1 MGVKNRVQ
9 NLRNRAEFEGAVK
22 MANAKGLQA
31 EKAGKGVVGCGG
43 HLLRTPRAGGAGGAA
58 AFKVGQVMLQVEQ
71 SGFGG

>member
-1 MGVKNRVQ
+1 MGSKICETVQ
-9 NLRNRAEFEGAVK
+9 NSGAVE
-22 MANAKGLQA
+22 MANVKGPQA

-43 HLLRTPRAGGAGGAA
+43 HLLRTPRVGGGGGAA